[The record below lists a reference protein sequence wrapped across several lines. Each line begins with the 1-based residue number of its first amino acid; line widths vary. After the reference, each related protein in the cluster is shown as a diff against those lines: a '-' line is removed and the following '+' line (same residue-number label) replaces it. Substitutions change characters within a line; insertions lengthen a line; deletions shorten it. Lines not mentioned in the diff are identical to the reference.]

1 LLIFNKNPITLEEGP
16 WTYWYGSIL
25 GQGLSTYFGPTVLQ
39 VCSGVL
45 SALKWGIENP
55 DKGYMYADNIPK
67 EYILKNARPFLGTVV
82 SEPMPWKPVS
92 TQFTDMHKMA
102 SDKLARLNKNH
113 FEC

>member
-1 LLIFNKNPITLEEGP
+1 
-16 WTYWYGSIL
+16 
-25 GQGLSTYFGPTVLQ
+25 
-39 VCSGVL
+39 
-45 SALKWGIENP
+45 
-55 DKGYMYADNIPK
+55 MYADNIPK